1 MKYII
6 FKLFL
11 RNSKKCNLSYW
22 QKKELPVKWAARLV
36 LKASETS
43 QLSLLQLK
51 KDSCEL
57 SERGKS
63 RIEVLVD
70 YYQEYGRDFLLGQ
83 II

>member
-1 MKYII
+1 MKLKYII

-22 QKKELPVKWAARLV
+22 QKKELPVKWAACLV
-36 LKASETS
+36 LKNASKTSLLS
-43 QLSLLQLK
+43 QLI

-83 II
+83 I